1 MDPFYGVGD
10 CALRSRATAG
20 GAVVNAM
27 GFGGGGP
34 GSNLGGELLCRGV
47 PQLSKFELHTD
58 AVATSKLSY

>member
-1 MDPFYGVGD
+1 ME
-10 CALRSRATAG
+10 LATAPCDREQP
-20 GAVVNAM
+20 NAM